1 MKKKIVLIIG
11 AGHLA
16 YRLKKYLSAE
26 GYEIVNTSVEQ
37 INVQSGS
44 VSLIENLDN
53 YIEKIDLDNVAMIYL
68 LEDKDENNLQLI
80 ISLIS
85 LVSHVPITAS
95 LFNENLIPHLQK
107 DHTNLRILNPAKIAA
122 PAFVEQLYIQ
132 KNNEPVFKNV
142 LSNNISTIRRKPS
155 LIQKLIIAFVSLL
168 LAAVIFFHYYE
179 KLSWIDSFYF
189 VVVTAAT
196 VGYGDIH
203 LANSTSLSKFVGILL
218 ILFSTI
224 SIWMIFSLTIDV
236 FLKRNIQLELGRK
249 KYNLKNHVIVCG
261 LGRLGY
267 FIVLELI
274 QKNEKVIIIEQ
285 DENSNHIDYFRQ
297 LGAEVY
303 LGDGRL
309 PKVIKDVNIGE
320 AKALISVINNDS
332 LNLEIG
338 LNARSH
344 QPNVKLILRIF
355 DDQMADKLKDYLKI
369 YHSLSA
375 SAIADEKFYE
385 ILDNNNNGSDSL
397 RPS

>member
-53 YIEKIDLDNVAMIYL
+53 YIENIDLDNVAMIYL

-85 LVSHVPITAS
+85 LVTHVPITAS

-142 LSNNISTIRRKPS
+142 LSNSTSSIRRKLS

-168 LAAVIFFHYYE
+168 LAAVTFFHYYE

-189 VVVTAAT
+189 VIVTAAT

-274 QKNEKVIIIEQ
+274 QRNEKVIIIEQ

-309 PKVIKDVNIGE
+309 PKVIKDVNVSE

-375 SAIADEKFYE
+375 SAIADEKFYQQ
-385 ILDNNNNGSDSL
+385 LKK
-397 RPS
+397 

>member
-53 YIEKIDLDNVAMIYL
+53 YIENIDLDNVAMIYL

-189 VVVTAAT
+189 VIVTAAT

-375 SAIADEKFYE
+375 SAIADEKFYQE
-385 ILDNNNNGSDSL
+385 LKK
-397 RPS
+397 